1 MPPRASW
8 AVLTALVLYA
18 CKAEAPP
25 APQARPVR
33 TIAVRLANAGEPV
46 TLTGHI
52 RARNEVN
59 LAFRLDGRLTE
70 RSVSVG
76 DAVRPG
82 MVVARLESQDE
93 QNALR
98 SAQAE
103 VAAAQAALVEARNA
117 EARQRTLLAQGIS
130 ARAQYDAAEQQHEA
144 ARSRLES
151 AEARLQGARDTL
163 GYTTLRADVRGAVT
177 ATGAEPGEVVRAGQM
192 IVRVAQRGGKDGVFN
207 VPAQIIRAEPKPPV
221 VTVRLAD
228 DPRIATTGRVRE
240 VSPQADPVTGTYLV
254 KVGLDKAP
262 DTMRLGA
269 TVTGTVTTSAQP
281 VIQVPATAL
290 TRTEG
295 KPAVWVVDAA
305 TRSVS
310 LREVAVAQ
318 YDATTVIVT
327 DGLKEGEVVVTAG
340 VQALRPGQEVRLL
353 DGTASGSR

>member
-1 MPPRASW
+1 MPPGASW
-8 AVLTALVLYA
+8 VLLTALVLCA

-33 TIAVRLANAGEPV
+33 AVTVRLTNAGQPV
-46 TLTGHI
+46 ALTGQI
-52 RARNEVN
+52 QARNYVN
-59 LAFRLDGRLTE
+59 LAFRLDGQLTE
-70 RSVSVG
+70 RTVSVG
-76 DAVRPG
+76 DAVRPE
-82 MVVARLESQDE
+82 MVVARLESQDAR
-93 QNALR
+93 NALR

-103 VAAAQAALVEARNA
+103 VAAAQAALLEARNA
-117 EARQRTLLAQGIS
+117 EARQRTLLAQGIT
-130 ARAQYDAAEQQHEA
+130 ARAQYDAAEQQLEA

-151 AEARLQGARDTL
+151 AQARLQGARDTL
-163 GYTTLRADVRGAVT
+163 GYTTLRAGVRGTVT